1 MRSSRRRSGS
11 SASSVQAHTRH
22 SRGAPFGALRF
33 VSGASGADG
42 ARASC
47 AFRLR
52 PGRAPAAGPVAWP
65 RPRPASL
72 PGPLPRSR
80 RPAQPR
86 PSPGRAWSSRPCH
99 HRPPV
104 SSCPAVPWPRRFGRM
119 RVFARPCAAKTSF
132 WHGRLAQARHSEAMA
147 ERDLGFRFGIL
158 REDASRDAEWC
169 QTVDFAAYRI
179 RFSFGRDPAASG
191 VTAAAIG
198 FRRDVAFGSDRPA
211 PNLARPG
218 VTSRV
223 ARLGAR
229 RHPSALEVQHRGQNR
244 ATDALNG
251 FAPIDGMTAEAK
263 SNGGNRTVW

>member
-1 MRSSRRRSGS
+1 MCVPVASRSCPGR
-11 SASSVQAHTRH
+11 
-22 SRGAPFGALRF
+22 
-33 VSGASGADG
+33 
-42 ARASC
+42 
-47 AFRLR
+47 R
-52 PGRAPAAGPVAWP
+52 PGRLAASAPGFAAWSAAPVASPRSAASLAWP
-65 RPRPASL
+65 RL
-72 PGPLPRSR
+72 VV
-80 RPAQPR
+80 
-86 PSPGRAWSSRPCH
+86 
-99 HRPPV
+99 PPV
-104 SSCPAVPWPRRFGRM
+104 PSSPACVVLPSRALAAPL
-119 RVFARPCAAKTSF
+119 RPDACFRKAMCSKTSF

-179 RFSFGRDPAASG
+179 RFSFGRDPAPSG